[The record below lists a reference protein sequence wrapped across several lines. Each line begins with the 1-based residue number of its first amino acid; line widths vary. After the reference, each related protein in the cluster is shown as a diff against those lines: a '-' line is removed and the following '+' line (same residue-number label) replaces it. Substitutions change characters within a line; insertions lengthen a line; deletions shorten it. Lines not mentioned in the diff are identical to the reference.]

1 MLDAIVIG
9 GGAAG
14 LAAAAELARAGA
26 SFVLLEA
33 RGRLGGR
40 AWTIRSGRHPVE
52 LGAEFVHGLPEPV
65 LRELRR
71 AGLHRR
77 PVRAGDDGYWEALEK
92 TLGSLSGR
100 RRDAPFRE
108 ALERVPGLE
117 PRRREEAISFVRG
130 FHAADPDRIGALEA
144 AGESTQGA
152 ADSYRIPEGYG
163 ALITALAGR
172 LPREGL
178 FLDAVVD
185 RIRWSPGLASVRSSR
200 GEFTA
205 AAAVVALPLGVLRS
219 GAVLFEPALPAAKRR
234 ALTAL
239 EMGVVAKVGLLFKP
253 AAWRRAAAAVGEGFL
268 RDETGPFAVYWTARP
283 LATPLITAWSGG
295 PPARRLCARGRRA
308 AVDAAIAGFARAA
321 GLGEAFVR
329 RGVARAFFHDWL
341 ADPFARGAYAYAR
354 PGGQPARAEL
364 ARPVARTLY
373 FAGEAC
379 ARGEGGGTVG
389 GALETGREAARLLL
403 SGRERPSSGRRA
415 RTRIRGTGR
424 SRRPGRGRRRELS
437 SPLHKRREGS
447 R

>member
-1 MLDAIVIG
+1 MLDAIIVG

-40 AWTIRSGRHPVE
+40 AWTVRAGGHRVE
-52 LGAEFVHGLPEPV
+52 LGAEFVHGRTAPV

-77 PVRAGDDGYWEALEK
+77 SVSVRDEAYWKALED
-92 TLGSLSGR
+92 TLGTLSDL

-108 ALERVPGLE
+108 ALGRIPGLE
-117 PRRREEAISFVRG
+117 PRRREEALSFVRS

-163 ALITALAGR
+163 ALISALAGR
-172 LPREGL
+172 LPRKSV
-178 FLDAVVD
+178 FLNAAVD
-185 RIRWSPGLASVRSSR
+185 RIRWSPGRASVRSSA
-200 GEFTA
+200 GEFEA
-205 AAAVVALPLGVLRS
+205 AAAVVTLPLGVLRAR
-219 GAVLFEPALPAAKRR
+219 AVRFDPALPGEKKR
-234 ALTAL
+234 ALSAL
-239 EMGVVAKVGLLFKP
+239 EMGVVAKVGLLLEP
-253 AAWRRAAAAVGEGFL
+253 AAWRRAAAAVGGGFL
-268 RDETGPFAVYWTARP
+268 RDERGPFDVYWTARP
-283 LATPLITAWSGG
+283 LEAPLITAWSGG
-295 PPARRLCARGRRA
+295 PPARRLCALGRRA

-329 RGVARAFFHDWL
+329 RGVARTFFHDWL
-341 ADPFARGAYAYAR
+341 SDPHARGAYAYAR
-354 PGGQPARAEL
+354 PGGQPARAAL
-364 ARPVARTLY
+364 ARPVARTLF

-379 ARGEGGGTVG
+379 ARGAGGGTVG

-403 SGRERPSSGRRA
+403 SGPERPSSDRRGRPRN
-415 RTRIRGTGR
+415 RGIGP
-424 SRRPGRGRRRELS
+424 SRRPKRGRRRAPAARLD
-437 SPLHKRREGS
+437 KKREGS